1 MNSSRPIELPSH
13 INLPREICGD
23 LAAATQR
30 EWLVTN
36 GLGGFA
42 SATSV
47 GLLTRKYHG
56 LLVAALDPPR
66 RRMLLVAKVDEI
78 VAIADQRYELGVN
91 RWADG
96 SISPQGNRYL
106 DSLRLEGAIP
116 VWTYSVPLPNSG
128 EHAQLE
134 KRVWMQHGANT
145 TYLQYCLVRATT
157 PLTLEIKVLVNY
169 RDFGAFTRA
178 GDWRM
183 NLTKFD
189 RGIRVVAF
197 DSAVPFYL
205 RSADSAAE
213 IPQLDGA
220 LWYRN
225 FDLAEEAARGYDH
238 IDDHLHAATFRIT
251 LQPGATTSL
260 VFSVDESASLDAA
273 AALSS
278 EQSRQRDLL
287 GNSAKSTPN
296 SAAITQP
303 SLGQLVLATDAFVV
317 HPAKAA
323 QLQKEQSAPQII
335 AGYPWFGVWSRDT
348 LVSLPGLTLATG
360 RPELAREILRTFAKF
375 LNAGMLPNFF
385 PESGDEP
392 EYNSVD
398 APLWFIESLRQY
410 VEQTRDFV
418 IVRDLFPAVAEIIDG
433 YTAGTRFGIRV
444 DPKDGL
450 LYAGEPA
457 TSNSPATQLTWMDAR
472 VNGVP
477 ITPRVGKPIEIN
489 ALWLNALITAASFA
503 RELGSSIAPAQSER
517 KFQAAAAQA
526 RKSFARFWNSEL
538 SACFDV
544 IDGPSGNDPS
554 IRPNQIFAVSLPESG
569 LSANQQ
575 RAIVD
580 ICAREL
586 LTPYGLRTLAPNDPA
601 YCGRYEG
608 AQSQRDAAYHQGT
621 AWPWLLG
628 PFITAHWKVY
638 RDRAAAQRIIESA
651 AAALNRAA
659 LGSISE
665 ICDADPP
672 FTPRGC
678 FAQAW
683 SVAELLR
690 ASRAIT
696 DQPQK

>member
-1 MNSSRPIELPSH
+1 MPSSNSIELPSY
-13 INLPREICGD
+13 INLPREICTD
-23 LAAATQR
+23 PAAANRR

-42 SATSV
+42 SATST

-66 RRMLLVAKVDEI
+66 RRTLLVAKVDEI
-78 VAIADQRYELGVN
+78 AAIADQRYELGVN

-116 VWTYSVPLPNSG
+116 VWTYGVPGSNSG
-128 EHAQLE
+128 EQAQLE

-145 TYLQYCLVRATT
+145 TYLQYRLVCARS
-157 PLTLEIKVLVNY
+157 PFTLEIKVLVNY
-169 RDFGAFTRA
+169 RDFGACTHA

-183 NLTKFD
+183 NLSAID
-189 RGIRVVAF
+189 RGVRVIAF
-197 DSAVPFYL
+197 DGAVPFYL
-205 RSADSAAE
+205 RSVESAAE
-213 IPQLDGA
+213 IPQADGA

-238 IDDHLHAATFRIT
+238 IDDHLHAATFRVT
-251 LQPGATTSL
+251 LQPGSTASL
-260 VFSVDESASLDAA
+260 VFSVDGSASLDAA
-273 AALSS
+273 AALTA
-278 EQSRQRDLL
+278 EQNRQRELIS
-287 GNSAKSTPN
+287 NSVA
-296 SAAITQP
+296 SASKQDASAQP
-303 SLGQLVLATDAFVV
+303 WLPQLVLAADAFVV
-317 HPAKAA
+317 LAA
-323 QLQKEQSAPQII
+323 SAMHSQQQQSAPQII

-348 LVSLPGLTLATG
+348 LISLPGLTLATG
-360 RPELAREILRTFAKF
+360 RPEFAREILRTFSKF

-385 PESGDEP
+385 PESGAEP

-398 APLWFIESLRQY
+398 ASLWFIESLRRY
-410 VEQTRDFV
+410 VEQTRDFT
-418 IVRDLFPAVAEIIDG
+418 IVRDLFSAVAEIIDR
-433 YTAGTRFGIRV
+433 YTAGTRFGIHV

-457 TSNSPATQLTWMDAR
+457 TNNRPATQLTWMDAR
-472 VNGVP
+472 VNGIP

-489 ALWLNALITAASFA
+489 ALWLNALTTAASFA
-503 RELGSSIAPAQSER
+503 RELGSSIAPGQSEN
-517 KFQAAAAQA
+517 KFLAAAAQA
-526 RKSFARFWNSEL
+526 RKSFPRFWNSEL

-554 IRPNQIFAVSLPESG
+554 LRPNQIFAVSLIDSG
-569 LSANQQ
+569 LTTDQQ
-575 RAIVD
+575 RAVVD
-580 ICAREL
+580 SCAREL

-601 YCGRYEG
+601 YRGRYEG
-608 AQSQRDAAYHQGT
+608 AQSQRDAAYHRGT

-638 RDRAAAQRIIESA
+638 QDRAAAQRIIESA

-659 LGSISE
+659 LGTISE

-678 FAQAW
+678 VAQAW

-690 ASRAIT
+690 AARTIKI
-696 DQPQK
+696 QPQT

>member
-1 MNSSRPIELPSH
+1 MTSSRPIELPSY
-13 INLPREICGD
+13 INLQREICTD
-23 LAAATQR
+23 LAAASQR

-42 SATSV
+42 SATSS

-66 RRMLLVAKVDEI
+66 RRTLLVAKVDEI
-78 VAIADQRYELGVN
+78 AANADQRYELGVN

-106 DSLRLEGAIP
+106 DSLRLEGTIP
-116 VWTYSVPLPNSG
+116 VWTYSVTGANSV
-128 EHAQLE
+128 EQVQLE
-134 KRVWMQHGANT
+134 KRIWVQHGANT
-145 TYLQYCLVRATT
+145 TYLQYRLVRAIV
-157 PLTLEIKVLVNY
+157 PLELEIKVLINY
-169 RDFGAFTRA
+169 RDFDACTRA
-178 GDWRM
+178 GDWHM
-183 NLTKFD
+183 NLTTID

-197 DSAVPFYL
+197 DGAVPFYL
-205 RSADSAAE
+205 RSAESAAE
-213 IPQLDGA
+213 IPQSDGA

-225 FDLAEEAARGYDH
+225 FDLAEEAVRGYDH
-238 IDDHLHAATFRIT
+238 IDDHLHGATFRIT
-251 LQPGATTSL
+251 LQPGATASL
-260 VFSVDESASLDAA
+260 IFSVDESASLDAA
-273 AALSS
+273 AALAS
-278 EQSRQRDLL
+278 EQDRQRDLL
-287 GNSAKSTPN
+287 SNSASSFFN

-303 SLGQLVLATDAFVV
+303 SLAQLVLAADAFVV
-317 HPAKAA
+317 HSASATHS
-323 QLQKEQSAPQII
+323 QQQQSAPQII

-348 LVSLPGLTLATG
+348 LISLPGLTLATG
-360 RPELAREILRTFAKF
+360 RTELAREILRTFANF

-385 PESGDEP
+385 PESGSEP

-398 APLWFIESLRQY
+398 ASLCFIETLRQY
-410 VEQTRDFV
+410 VEQTRDFA
-418 IVRDLFPAVAEIIDG
+418 IVRDLFPTIAEIIDR
-433 YTAGTRFGIRV
+433 YTAGTRFGIHV

-457 TSNSPATQLTWMDAR
+457 TSNRPATQLTWMDAR
-472 VNGVP
+472 VNGIP

-489 ALWLNALITAASFA
+489 GLWLNALTTAATFA
-503 RELGSSIAPAQSER
+503 RELGSSIAPAQSEK

-526 RKSFARFWNSEL
+526 RKSSARFWNSEL

-628 PFITAHWKVY
+628 TFITAHWKVY
-638 RDRAAAQRIIESA
+638 QDRTAAQRIIESA

-696 DQPQK
+696 AQSRI

>member
-503 RELGSSIAPAQSER
+503 RELGSSIAPAQSEK

>member
-1 MNSSRPIELPSH
+1 MR
-13 INLPREICGD
+13 
-23 LAAATQR
+23 
-30 EWLVTN
+30 
-36 GLGGFA
+36 A
-42 SATSV
+42 S
-47 GLLTRKYHG
+47 
-56 LLVAALDPPR
+56 PPR
-66 RRMLLVAKVDEI
+66 
-78 VAIADQRYELGVN
+78 AI
-91 RWADG
+91 
-96 SISPQGNRYL
+96 
-106 DSLRLEGAIP
+106 
-116 VWTYSVPLPNSG
+116 
-128 EHAQLE
+128 
-134 KRVWMQHGANT
+134 
-145 TYLQYCLVRATT
+145 
-157 PLTLEIKVLVNY
+157 
-169 RDFGAFTRA
+169 
-178 GDWRM
+178 
-183 NLTKFD
+183 
-189 RGIRVVAF
+189 
-197 DSAVPFYL
+197 
-205 RSADSAAE
+205 
-213 IPQLDGA
+213 
-220 LWYRN
+220 
-225 FDLAEEAARGYDH
+225 
-238 IDDHLHAATFRIT
+238 
-251 LQPGATTSL
+251 
-260 VFSVDESASLDAA
+260 
-273 AALSS
+273 
-278 EQSRQRDLL
+278 
-287 GNSAKSTPN
+287 
-296 SAAITQP
+296 
-303 SLGQLVLATDAFVV
+303 
-317 HPAKAA
+317 
-323 QLQKEQSAPQII
+323 
-335 AGYPWFGVWSRDT
+335 
-348 LVSLPGLTLATG
+348 
-360 RPELAREILRTFAKF
+360 
-375 LNAGMLPNFF
+375 
-385 PESGDEP
+385 
-392 EYNSVD
+392 
-398 APLWFIESLRQY
+398 
-410 VEQTRDFV
+410 
-418 IVRDLFPAVAEIIDG
+418 
-433 YTAGTRFGIRV
+433 
-444 DPKDGL
+444 
-450 LYAGEPA
+450 
-457 TSNSPATQLTWMDAR
+457 SPATQLTWMDAR

-503 RELGSSIAPAQSER
+503 RELGSSIAPAQSEK